1 MFDLDEARV
10 DALLGELELLEKTAY
25 ADGRFRNLNLSTGQR
40 KRLAILIL
48 MLEDRPICVF
58 DEVAADQD
66 VRFRRY
72 IYEVLFRN
80 LQRQGKTVIAIT
92 HDDRYFETGDRVVK
106 MEYGRIVDVRS
117 GAEYQAPRGV

>member
-92 HDDRYFETGDRVVK
+92 HDDRYFETGRSEEHTSELQSL
-106 MEYGRIVDVRS
+106 MRIPYAVFCL
-117 GAEYQAPRGV
+117 